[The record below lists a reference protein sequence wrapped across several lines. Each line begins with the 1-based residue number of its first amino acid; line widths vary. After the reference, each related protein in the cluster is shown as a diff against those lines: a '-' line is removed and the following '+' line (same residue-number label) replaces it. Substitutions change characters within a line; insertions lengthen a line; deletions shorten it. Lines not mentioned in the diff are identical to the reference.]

1 MRSGCP
7 TWGLTAEWAV
17 AAAQSAVFNLSRLG
31 ALARQGGIVSE
42 AFRGEF
48 NQRVDSKAR
57 VSIPAPF
64 RRVLEAGDPN
74 FATSNRPRFVLVYG
88 DERRDFLEC
97 YTIIGMQLLE
107 GQIARLP
114 RGSQARR
121 LLERNL
127 ITLSLTVE
135 IDEDGRI
142 VLPSKGRDKIALSP
156 DDLKSGVEAVF
167 AGALDT
173 FQIWKSSRYDQAL
186 GEMAR
191 ADQALLSAD
200 ADILSL
206 LPPHEGATL
215 DGA

>member
-1 MRSGCP
+1 
-7 TWGLTAEWAV
+7 
-17 AAAQSAVFNLSRLG
+17 
-31 ALARQGGIVSE
+31 VSE

-48 NQRVDSKAR
+48 SQKVDNKAR

-74 FATSNRPRFVLVYG
+74 FANSNRPRLVIVYG
-88 DERRDFLEC
+88 DDRRAFLEC
-97 YTIIGMQLLE
+97 YTIIEMQRVE
-107 GQIARLP
+107 NQIARLP

-142 VLPSKGRDKIALSP
+142 VLPSKARDKIDMTA
-156 DDLKSGVEAVF
+156 DDLKSGAEASF

-173 FQIWKSSRYDQAL
+173 FQIWKSSTYNSK
-186 GEMAR
+186 
-191 ADQALLSAD
+191 LSAMMLVD
-200 ADILSL
+200 NQLLAPESDILSL
-206 LPPHEGATL
+206 LPSEGEA
-215 DGA
+215 